1 MAGYGQKK
9 REKPPLN
16 ATTLRDLAL
25 FYVGRYAT
33 SKARLVRY
41 LGRKITER
49 GWDGDERA
57 DLAAL
62 AEDFEARGY
71 VSDAGYA
78 QMRASGMAGRGY
90 GARRIGQ
97 DLQANGIAED
107 IRSALLT
114 HHPDEDD
121 EDSDTTLTAIDHHAA
136 ALRFAKRKR
145 IGPFA
150 TERAD
155 VDLKR
160 KQLAQMIRAGHDF
173 SLSRRLVEAEP
184 GEDVIGE

>member
-1 MAGYGQKK
+1 MAGYGNKK

-41 LGRKITER
+41 LSRKITER

-71 VSDAGYA
+71 VSDASYA

-97 DLQANGIAED
+97 DLQANGIDEA

-114 HHPDEDD
+114 HHPDED
-121 EDSDTTLTAIDHHAA
+121 EDIDATLTAIDHHAA

-150 TERAD
+150 NEPAD
-155 VDLKR
+155 VDLRR
-160 KQLAQMIRAGHDF
+160 KQLGQMIRAGHDF
-173 SLSRRLVEAEP
+173 ALSRRLVDAAP
-184 GEDVIGE
+184 GEDVVGE